1 VALIT
6 DSIKILVRKVMK
18 SGTLCQTFIDRA
30 FLLNVTF
37 LMTPEGVAASG
48 AACSE
53 EPVFTSVYTPGGSSQ
68 PSSQPSSPPTSNP
81 TEPPVQRKKKLATS
95 GFVGFLTIV
104 FLIWFLRF
112 FPSMLG
118 MMKKTEKVGH
128 LYDILVVISDDE
140 EAILENI
147 RHEDITFFRRT
158 NVEDPS
164 QSLKWSMNS
173 TSDVLEARFEVQF
186 LDHYDLLGEGGP
198 ADEDAEGNVGHKLSG
213 DKLVTK
219 ETYVHEAG
227 LQLGMIIRVKPAYEA
242 EGEGEVKSPLGH
254 DSSGPDRE
262 NAMRSSQYN
271 REDSV
276 NSIDSSITEAT
287 RAKR

>member
-1 VALIT
+1 
-6 DSIKILVRKVMK
+6 MK

-30 FLLNVTF
+30 FILNVTF
-37 LMTPEGVAASG
+37 LMTPESVAASG

-53 EPVFTSVYTPGGSSQ
+53 QPVFTSVYTPGGTSQ
-68 PSSQPSSPPTSNP
+68 PSSQPSSRPSSQPS
-81 TEPPVQRKKKLATS
+81 EPPVQRKKKLATS

-112 FPSMLG
+112 FPTVLG
-118 MMKKTEKVGH
+118 MMKKHEKIGH

-164 QSLKWSMNS
+164 QSLKWTMNS
-173 TSDVLEARFEVQF
+173 TSDLLEARFEVQF
-186 LDHYDLLGEGGP
+186 LDHYDLLGESGP
-198 ADEDAEGNVGHKLSG
+198 AEGDADGAVGHAVRG

-227 LQLGMIIRVKPAYEA
+227 QQMGMIIRVKPAYET
-242 EGEGEVKSPLGH
+242 EGDSEVKSPMGH
-254 DSSGPDRE
+254 DQSGPSRE
-262 NAMRSSQYN
+262 NSMRGGQYI
-271 REDSV
+271 REDSS
-276 NSIDSSITEAT
+276 NSVGSSITEST
-287 RAKR
+287 RVKR